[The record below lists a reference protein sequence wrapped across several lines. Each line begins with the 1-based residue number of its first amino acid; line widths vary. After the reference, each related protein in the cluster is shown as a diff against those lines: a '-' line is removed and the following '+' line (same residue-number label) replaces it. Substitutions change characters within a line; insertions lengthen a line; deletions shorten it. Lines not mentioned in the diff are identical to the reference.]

1 MSSNDSLDVAQE
13 NVRLKE
19 EIKRK
24 DITISSL
31 TQTIESLK

>member
-1 MSSNDSLDVAQE
+1 MSSNGSLDVAQE